1 MRQLQI
7 LVVVFVLIGT
17 VPFVISSEVWLNI
30 VIMTLYA
37 ALLGQAWNIL
47 GGYGGQFSFGHVAYF
62 GTGAYTVAVLQVQFG
77 VNPWLG
83 LVAGGLMAIA
93 VAAII
98 GFSTFRYGLRGSY
111 FALVTLAFA
120 EVLRI
125 LSNSVEFT
133 GAGVGILIPLEQSAA
148 NFQFVS
154 KQSFFWVIWTI
165 TLAAFGAVWW
175 IGNSR
180 FGAQL
185 MAVRDNEDAARALG
199 VNAFR
204 VKMGAI
210 MMSGL
215 FTGLA
220 GVFYA
225 QYFLY
230 LDPYI
235 AFGPAISVESLLV
248 PIIGGMGTLF
258 GPLLGAAALHAVSE
272 LTRELIGDVPGIS
285 LVMYGVLLVI
295 MVLFMPRGLAGL
307 TGRLWRKPNVS
318 DGKSDGGPKGAPGE
332 GQAGPG
338 ISPKDDDAGEA
349 RHA

>member
-1 MRQLQI
+1 MRNLVI
-7 LVVVFVLIGT
+7 LALVFAAIAT
-17 VPFVISSEVWLNI
+17 APFVIRSEFWLNV

-47 GGYGGQFSFGHVAYF
+47 GGYGGQFSFGHAAYF

-77 VNPWLG
+77 VNPWFG
-83 LVAGGLMAIA
+83 MVAGGALGAA
-93 VAAII
+93 VAAGI

-125 LSNSVEFT
+125 LSNSVSFT
-133 GAGVGILIPLEQSAA
+133 GAGVGILIPLDRGAA
-148 NFQFVS
+148 NFQFLS
-154 KQSFFWVIWTI
+154 KTGFFFVIWAMA
-165 TLAAFGAVWW
+165 LAAFLVVWW

-210 MMSGL
+210 MLSG
-215 FTGLA
+215 FFSALA

-235 AFGPAISVESLLV
+235 AYGPAISVESLLV
-248 PIIGGMGTLF
+248 PIIGGIGTLF
-258 GPLLGAAALHAVSE
+258 GPLLGAVAVHAVSE
-272 LTRELIGDVPGIS
+272 FTREVIGDAPGIS
-285 LVMYGVLLVI
+285 LALYGGLLVV
-295 MVLFMPRGLAGL
+295 MVMFMPRGLAGL
-307 TGRLWRKPNVS
+307 FARFGRAR
-318 DGKSDGGPKGAPGE
+318 E
-332 GQAGPG
+332 
-338 ISPKDDDAGEA
+338 E

>member
-1 MRQLQI
+1 MTKLSVLG
-7 LVVVFVLIGT
+7 LVFALIGGVSFLIT
-17 VPFVISSEVWLNI
+17 SDVWLN
-30 VIMTLYA
+30 VIITTLYA

-47 GGYGGQFSFGHVAYF
+47 GGYGGQFSFGHAAYF
-62 GTGAYTVAVLQVQFG
+62 GTGAYVVAVLQVQFG
-77 VNPWLG
+77 INPWVG
-83 LVAGGLMAIA
+83 LVAGGLAATI

-125 LSNSVEFT
+125 LSNSVSFT

-148 NFQFVS
+148 NFQFTS
-154 KQSFFWVIWTI
+154 KHGFFWVVWGMTF
-165 TLAAFGAVWW
+165 AVFAVVWW

-210 MMSGL
+210 LLSGL
-215 FTGLA
+215 FSGLA

-225 QYFLY
+225 QYYLY

-235 AFGPAISVESLLV
+235 AYGPAISVESLLV

-258 GPLLGAAALHAVSE
+258 GPLFGAVALHAVAE
-272 LTRELIGDVPGIS
+272 LTREAIGDVPGVS
-285 LVMYGVLLVI
+285 QVLYGTLLVL
-295 MVLFMPRGLAGL
+295 MVLFMPRGLAGQIV
-307 TGRLWRKPNVS
+307 RFRKKPAAKDAS
-318 DGKSDGGPKGAPGE
+318 AME
-332 GQAGPG
+332 AG
-338 ISPKDDDAGEA
+338 
-349 RHA
+349 HA

>member
-1 MRQLQI
+1 MTAANRLLLLLLVFGLIALAPTLIRQDSL
-7 LVVVFVLIGT
+7 
-17 VPFVISSEVWLNI
+17 LNL

-47 GGYGGQFSFGHVAYF
+47 GGYGGQVSFGHAAYF

-77 VNPWLG
+77 LNPWIG
-83 LVAGGLMAIA
+83 LAAGG
-93 VAAII
+93 VAAAAVGAFI
-98 GFSTFRYGLRGSY
+98 GLCTFRYGLRGSY

-133 GAGVGILIPLEQSAA
+133 GAGVGLLIPLERSAV
-148 NFQFVS
+148 NFQFLS
-154 KQSFFWVIWTI
+154 KAGFFWVIWVM
-165 TLAAFGAVWW
+165 TLAAFLTVWK

-185 MAVRDNEDAARALG
+185 TAVRDNEDAARALG
-199 VNAFR
+199 VDAFR

-210 MMSGL
+210 MLSGF

-225 QYFLY
+225 QYYLY
-230 LDPYI
+230 LDPHI
-235 AFGPAISVESLLV
+235 AYGAAISVESLLV

-258 GPLLGAAALHAVSE
+258 GPLLGAAALQGLSE
-272 LTRELIGDVPGIS
+272 LSRAVIGDAPGIS
-285 LVMYGVLLVI
+285 LVLYGVLLVV

-307 TGRLWRKPNVS
+307 AAGSPFRKRFR
-318 DGKSDGGPKGAPGE
+318 
-332 GQAGPG
+332 QAKAG
-338 ISPKDDDAGEA
+338 DAG
-349 RHA
+349 HA

>member
-1 MRQLQI
+1 MRQLAI
-7 LVVVFVLIGT
+7 LGVVFALIGLA
-17 VPFVISSEVWLNI
+17 PFVIASEFWLNL

-47 GGYGGQFSFGHVAYF
+47 GGYGGQFSFGHAAYF
-62 GTGAYTVAVLQVQFG
+62 GTGAYTVAVLQVQLG
-77 VNPWLG
+77 VNPWFG
-83 LVAGGLMAIA
+83 LVAGGLMAMV

-125 LSNSVEFT
+125 LSNSVPCT
-133 GAGVGILIPLEQSAA
+133 GAGVGILIPLDQGAA

-154 KQSFFWVIWTI
+154 KQGFFWIIWLM
-165 TLAAFGAVWW
+165 TLAAFAVVWW

-199 VNAFR
+199 VSAFR

-210 MMSGL
+210 MLSGL
-215 FTGLA
+215 FSGLA

-235 AFGPAISVESLLV
+235 AYGPAISIESLLV

-258 GPLLGAAALHAVSE
+258 GPLLGAVGLHLLSE
-272 LTRELIGDVPGIS
+272 LTRELIGDLPGIS
-285 LVMYGVLLVI
+285 LVLYGIVLVV

-307 TGRLWRKPNVS
+307 VNRLRPKSTATG
-318 DGKSDGGPKGAPGE
+318 
-332 GQAGPG
+332 
-338 ISPKDDDAGEA
+338 A

>member
-1 MRQLQI
+1 MRQLALLGI
-7 LVVVFVLIGT
+7 VFALIGLA
-17 VPFVISSEVWLNI
+17 PFVIASEFWLNL

-47 GGYGGQFSFGHVAYF
+47 GGYGGQFSFGHAAYF
-62 GTGAYTVAVLQVQFG
+62 GTGAYTVAVLQVQLG
-77 VNPWLG
+77 VNPWFG
-83 LVAGGLMAIA
+83 LVAGGLMAMV

-98 GFSTFRYGLRGSY
+98 GFLTFRYGLRGSY

-125 LSNSVEFT
+125 LSNSVDFT
-133 GAGVGILIPLEQSAA
+133 GAGVGILIPLDQGAA

-154 KQSFFWVIWTI
+154 KQGFFWIIWLM
-165 TLAAFGAVWW
+165 TLAAFAVVWW

-199 VNAFR
+199 VSAFK

-210 MMSGL
+210 MLSGL
-215 FTGLA
+215 FSGLA

-235 AFGPAISVESLLV
+235 AYGPAISIESLLV

-258 GPLLGAAALHAVSE
+258 GPLLGAVGLHMLSE
-272 LTRELIGDVPGIS
+272 FTRELIGDLPGIS
-285 LVMYGVLLVI
+285 LVLYGIVLVL

-307 TGRLWRKPNVS
+307 VNRLRPKSTATG
-318 DGKSDGGPKGAPGE
+318 
-332 GQAGPG
+332 
-338 ISPKDDDAGEA
+338 A